1 VKLSCGQD
9 NLSKGLAVVSRAV
22 STRSTMPILGNVLL
36 ATDQGRLR
44 LSATNLEL
52 SINCWIEA
60 EIEQEGRVAAPARL
74 LQEFVNSLPSAP
86 VRMELN
92 PANRVVKMHCLR
104 TDGNIRGVNADEFPA
119 IPTVGEDDTVF
130 HQPAHVLKEM
140 INQVAIAAATD
151 DSRPIFTGV
160 LTMIGS
166 NITMVA
172 ADGFRL
178 GLRSSELE
186 GGPDQELTL
195 IIPAKS
201 LQELAR
207 ILPDG
212 KGQDEMV
219 EIALTPNKNQV
230 IFRTATVELVSRL
243 IEGQFPNYKQIMP
256 KEWKTQVVVP
266 TSEFLNAAKTAS
278 FFARDSANIV
288 RLHMESGELTVRAES
303 TELGDNESKI
313 DAVVEGEPSADIAF
327 NAKYLTDALNVVDSE
342 QIKLEITSPGSPGV
356 IRPVDSTD
364 YTHIIMPMATSR

>member
-1 VKLSCGQD
+1 MKLTCPQD
-9 NLSKGLAVVSRAV
+9 NLSKGLATVNRAV
-22 STRSTMPILGNVLL
+22 STRSTMPILSNILL
-36 ATDQGRLR
+36 ATDGPRLK

-60 EIEQEGRVAAPARL
+60 EVEQEGRVAAPARL

-86 VRMELN
+86 VSMELN
-92 PANRVVKMHCLR
+92 PSNRVIKMHCLR

-119 IPTVGEDDTVF
+119 IPTVEEGTVF
-130 HQPAHVLKEM
+130 RQPAHLLKEM

-160 LTMIGS
+160 LTVIGETM
-166 NITMVA
+166 TMVA

-178 GLRSSELE
+178 GKRSAEID
-186 GGPDQELTL
+186 GGPDQEVSL
-195 IIPAKS
+195 IIPARS

-207 ILPDG
+207 VLPDG
-212 KGQDEMV
+212 KGQDELV

-230 IFRTATVELVSRL
+230 MFKTASVELVSRL

-256 KEWKTQVVVP
+256 KEWKTQVEVAAGA
-266 TSEFLNAAKTAS
+266 FLNAAKTAS

-288 RLHMESGELTVRAES
+288 RIHVESGELTVRAES

-313 DAVVEGEPSADIAF
+313 DAVVNGEPAADIAF
-327 NAKYLTDALNVVDSE
+327 NAKYLTDALSVVESE
-342 QIKLEITSPGSPGV
+342 LVKLEVVSAGAPGV
-356 IRPVDSTD
+356 IKPVNSTD
-364 YTHIIMPMATSR
+364 YEHVIMPMATSR

>member
-1 VKLSCGQD
+1 MKLTCPQD
-9 NLSKGLAVVSRAV
+9 NLSKGLAIVGRAV
-22 STRSTMPILGNVLL
+22 STRSTMPILSNVLL
-36 ATDQGRLR
+36 ATDGPRLR

-60 EIEQEGRVAAPARL
+60 EIEQEGRVAVPARL

-86 VRMELN
+86 VKMELN
-92 PANRVVKMHCLR
+92 PSNRVVKMQCLR
-104 TDGNIRGVNADEFPA
+104 TDGNIRGVSADEFPS
-119 IPTVGEDDTVF
+119 IPTVEGGAAF
-130 HQPAHVLKEM
+130 RQPAHLLKEM

-160 LTMIGS
+160 LTTIGQTM
-166 NITMVA
+166 TMVA

-178 GLRSSELE
+178 GIRSTALE
-186 GGPDQELTL
+186 NGPEEEMTL
-195 IIPAKS
+195 IIPARS
-201 LQELAR
+201 LQEMAR
-207 ILPDG
+207 VLPDG

-230 IFRTATVELVSRL
+230 MFRTTSVELVSRL

-256 KEWKTQVVVP
+256 KEPKTTVVVP
-266 TSEFLNAAKTAS
+266 TSEFLNASKTAS

-303 TELGDNESKI
+303 TELGDNESRI
-313 DAVVEGEPSADIAF
+313 DAIVEGEPSADIAF
-327 NAKYLTDALNVVDSE
+327 NAKYLTDALNVVEAE
-342 QIKLEITSPGSPGV
+342 QTKLEIVSPGSPGV

-364 YTHIIMPMATSR
+364 YVHIIMPMATSR

>member
-1 VKLSCGQD
+1 VKVICPQD
-9 NLSKGLAVVSRAV
+9 NLSRGLAVVARAV
-22 STRSTMPILGNVLL
+22 STRSTMPILSNVLL
-36 ATDQGRLR
+36 ATDGSRLR
-44 LSATNLEL
+44 LAATNLEL
-52 SINCWIEA
+52 SINCWVEA
-60 EIEQEGRVAAPARL
+60 EVIEEGRVAVPARL

-86 VRMELN
+86 VQMVLN

-104 TDGNIRGVNADEFPA
+104 TDGNIRGVSADEFPA
-119 IPTVGEDDTVF
+119 IPTVEDGAVF
-130 HQPAHVLKEM
+130 RQPAHLLKEM

-160 LTMIGS
+160 LTTLGPTLS
-166 NITMVA
+166 MVA

-178 GLRSSELE
+178 GLRSAELE
-186 GGPDQELTL
+186 GGPETETTL

-201 LQELAR
+201 LLELAR

-219 EIALTPNKNQV
+219 EIALSPNKNQV
-230 IFRTATVELVSRL
+230 IFRTASVELVSRL

-256 KEWKTQVVVP
+256 KEWKTQVIVP

-288 RLHMESGELTVRAES
+288 RLHFESGEMAVRAES

-313 DAVVEGEPSADIAF
+313 DAIVEGEQSADIAF
-327 NAKYLTDALNVVDSE
+327 NAKYLTDALNVVESE
-342 QIKLEITSPGSPGV
+342 QIKLEITSAGAPGV

-364 YTHIIMPMATSR
+364 YVHIIMPMATSR

>member
-1 VKLSCGQD
+1 V
-9 NLSKGLAVVSRAV
+9 
-22 STRSTMPILGNVLL
+22 I
-36 ATDQGRLR
+36 
-44 LSATNLEL
+44 
-52 SINCWIEA
+52 
-60 EIEQEGRVAAPARL
+60 
-74 LQEFVNSLPSAP
+74 
-86 VRMELN
+86 
-92 PANRVVKMHCLR
+92 KMHCLR

-119 IPTVGEDDTVF
+119 IPSVEDGAVF
-130 HQPAHVLKEM
+130 RQPAHLLKEM

-160 LTMIGS
+160 LTKIGQT
-166 NITMVA
+166 ITMVA

-178 GLRSSELE
+178 GLRSNELE
-186 GGPDQELTL
+186 GGPEQEITL

-201 LQELAR
+201 LLELAR

-212 KGQDEMV
+212 KGQDELV

-230 IFRTATVELVSRL
+230 MFKTASVELVSRL
-243 IEGQFPNYKQIMP
+243 IEGQFPNYQQIMP

-342 QIKLEITSPGSPGV
+342 QIKLEILGSGSPGV
-356 IRPVDSTD
+356 IKPVDSTD
-364 YTHIIMPMATSR
+364 YVHVIMPMATSR

>member
-1 VKLSCGQD
+1 MKLSCAQD

-36 ATDQGRLR
+36 ATDGPRLR
-44 LSATNLEL
+44 LAATNLEL

-60 EIEQEGRVAAPARL
+60 EIEDEGRVAVPARL

-86 VRMELN
+86 VKMDLN
-92 PANRVVKMHCLR
+92 PSNRVVKMKCLR
-104 TDGNIRGVNADEFPA
+104 TEGNIRGVSADEFPA
-119 IPTVGEDDTVF
+119 IPTVEDGTVF
-130 HQPAHVLKEM
+130 RQPAHVLKDM

-160 LTMIGS
+160 LTTLGPSM
-166 NITMVA
+166 TMVA

-178 GLRSSELE
+178 GLRSAELE
-186 GGPDQELTL
+186 GGPEQDIAL

-201 LQELAR
+201 LMELAR

-212 KGQDEMV
+212 KGQDEIV

-230 IFRTATVELVSRL
+230 IFRTSSVELVSRL

-266 TSEFLNAAKTAS
+266 TSEFLLAAKTAS

-288 RLHMESGELTVRAES
+288 RLHMEPGELTVRAES

-342 QIKLEITSPGSPGV
+342 QIKLEIVNPGSPGV
-356 IRPVDSTD
+356 IKPVDSTD
-364 YTHIIMPMATSR
+364 YVHIIMPMATSR

>member
-1 VKLSCGQD
+1 VKLSCQQD

-22 STRSTMPILGNVLL
+22 STRSTMPILSNVLM
-36 ATDQGRLR
+36 ATDGPRLR

-60 EIEQEGRVAAPARL
+60 EIEQEGRVAVPARL
-74 LQEFVNSLPSAP
+74 LQEFVNSLPAAP
-86 VRMELN
+86 VQMELN
-92 PANRVVKMHCLR
+92 PANRVVKMRCLR
-104 TDGNIRGVNADEFPA
+104 TDGNIRGVSADEFPS
-119 IPTVGEDDTVF
+119 IPTVEGGTVF
-130 HQPAHVLKEM
+130 RQPAHLLKEM

-160 LTMIGS
+160 LTTIGQS
-166 NITMVA
+166 ITMVA

-178 GLRSSELE
+178 GVRSTPLE
-186 GGPDQELTL
+186 NGPEEEVTL
-195 IIPAKS
+195 IIPARS

-230 IFRTATVELVSRL
+230 MFRTASVELVSRL

-256 KEWKTQVVVP
+256 KEAKTTVVVP
-266 TSEFLNAAKTAS
+266 TSEFLNASKTAS

-288 RLHMESGELTVRAES
+288 RLHMEPGELTVRAES
-303 TELGDNESKI
+303 TELGDNESRI
-313 DAVVEGEPSADIAF
+313 DAVVEGEQSADIAF
-327 NAKYLTDALNVVDSE
+327 NAKYLTDALNVVEAE
-342 QIKLEITSPGSPGV
+342 QTRLEIVSPGSPGV
-356 IRPVDSTD
+356 IKPVDSTD
-364 YTHIIMPMATSR
+364 YVHIIMPMATSR

>member
-1 VKLSCGQD
+1 
-9 NLSKGLAVVSRAV
+9 
-22 STRSTMPILGNVLL
+22 MPILSNVLM
-36 ATDQGRLR
+36 ATDGPRLR

-60 EIEQEGRVAAPARL
+60 EIEQEGRVAVPARL

-288 RLHMESGELTVRAES
+288 RLHMESGEMTVRAES

-313 DAVVEGEPSADIAF
+313 DAVVEGQQQADIAF

-364 YTHIIMPMATSR
+364 YK

>member
-1 VKLSCGQD
+1 MKLTCPQE
-9 NLSKGLAVVSRAV
+9 NLSKGLAVVNRAV
-22 STRSTMPILGNVLL
+22 STRSTMPILSNILL
-36 ATDQGRLR
+36 ATDGPRLR

-52 SINCWIEA
+52 SINCWIDA
-60 EIEQEGRVAAPARL
+60 EIDQEGRVAVPARL

-86 VRMELN
+86 VSMELN
-92 PANRVVKMHCLR
+92 PSNRVVKMHCLR

-119 IPTVGEDDTVF
+119 IPTVEDGAVF
-130 HQPAHVLKEM
+130 PQPAHVLKEM

-160 LTMIGS
+160 LTKIGQS
-166 NITMVA
+166 ITMVA

-178 GLRSSELE
+178 GLRSAEQE
-186 GGPDQELTL
+186 GGPEQEITL
-195 IIPAKS
+195 IVPAKS
-201 LQELAR
+201 LLELAR

-212 KGQDEMV
+212 KGQDEIV

-230 IFRTATVELVSRL
+230 MFKTASVELVSRL
-243 IEGQFPNYKQIMP
+243 IEGQFPNYQQIMP

-288 RLHMESGELTVRAES
+288 RLHIESGELTVRAES

-327 NAKYLTDALNVVDSE
+327 NAKYLTDALNVVESE
-342 QIKLEITSPGSPGV
+342 QIKLEIVNAGSPGV

-364 YTHIIMPMATSR
+364 YVHVIMPMATSR